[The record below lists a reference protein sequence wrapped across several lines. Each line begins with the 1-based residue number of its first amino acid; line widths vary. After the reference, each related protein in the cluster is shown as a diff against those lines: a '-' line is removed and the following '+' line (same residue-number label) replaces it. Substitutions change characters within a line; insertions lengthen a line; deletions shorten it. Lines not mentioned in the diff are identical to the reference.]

1 MQGAVIVPRI
11 IMVMSKSTRVGIAFD
26 CDQGHCRGDE
36 DTNSCVEAFTMSLA
50 AHPGF
55 PLIAGK
61 KPARLMEYLPAPQ
74 ALAERQFPRVAIKV
88 DGRIL
93 LIRLGDVVSVE
104 AEGNYVLLRI
114 ESRSYLLREPLSLVE
129 KKLEPYGFVR
139 IHRSVLVNTS
149 FVEEIRPRSTGE
161 CGLHLRGGKE
171 YTVTRT
177 YKRNLKSIAKFWI
190 GSAAFPVD

>member
-1 MQGAVIVPRI
+1 
-11 IMVMSKSTRVGIAFD
+11 
-26 CDQGHCRGDE
+26 
-36 DTNSCVEAFTMSLA
+36 MSLA
-50 AHPGF
+50 AHPRF
-55 PLIAGK
+55 PLLTGE
-61 KPARLMEYLPAPQ
+61 KPARSIEHWPVPQ
-74 ALAERQFPRVAIKV
+74 ALAERQFPRVALKV

-93 LIRLGDVVSVE
+93 LIGLGDVASVE

-161 CGLHLRGGKE
+161 YGLHLRGGKE

-190 GSAAFPVD
+190 GSAAFTIE